1 MNTFQVSQNYYK
13 KNKIM
18 LSKSKR
24 ASTAT
29 ATATASEFESV
40 QKNEFDVKEKDE
52 GKSTKKSKP
61 SIISLTLKKLRC
73 SSSLLET

>member
-52 GKSTKKSKP
+52 GKSTKK
-61 SIISLTLKKLRC
+61 IETLNYFINIEEIALFFFF
-73 SSSLLET
+73 T